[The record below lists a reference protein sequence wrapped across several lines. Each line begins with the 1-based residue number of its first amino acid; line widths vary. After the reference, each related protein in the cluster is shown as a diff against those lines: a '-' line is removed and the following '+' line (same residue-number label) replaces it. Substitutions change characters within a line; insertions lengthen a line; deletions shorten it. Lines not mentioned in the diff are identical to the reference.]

1 MVKSSLTLQDVIY
14 KEDPCVEDIDK
25 SNELSQYSIPLF
37 NYPNQTVAIG
47 TKCNTYEK
55 KGIIYHWCYLITNNN
70 GRKIGVFEFPAKRYD
85 SFLDE
90 DNEIMT
96 SHLLPHLQLFK
107 DAKKQV
113 IESEYKRNA
122 GKTLGTL
129 EPYKQASLA
138 LPHLESIPFS
148 LDMVKPDIEL
158 SEMKSQDDYLGIQDI
173 KMLPKNTLVDCLAKC
188 LHKSIDKTES
198 VTKKYLYG
206 ILSDHVTLSMFEI
219 LKTMFLSIQ
228 EKIDNNKTD
237 HKSVKSQL
245 SEVNKKFKQL
255 QEKDSEFQMLLEEI
269 KTLKLKSQQHLVKQ
283 KYLQKLLE
291 DKEYMRHIDTLDDFK
306 KFIKSGDYVCEPWTL
321 EILERLMN
329 VKIILLSKNI
339 PQWLVCSRQSPF
351 PHNLSLFNP
360 KYYVIFEFMEN
371 DYRVVEY
378 KDANLFT
385 FEMLP
390 LKIKNVVI
398 NRCLEKNEGVY
409 ANIPL
414 FVKYKQFKL
423 TSEQQNSLQDD
434 TLELEPDKD
443 KIFIGEHLKNFSYP
457 GTVPSERVNFEH
469 VLDSDLVRDKQW
481 REKLGDTYLKPDGR
495 FTLGDK
501 QWASVNHY
509 VTAQPLKQ
517 MDPNKYNKMSLSSGS
532 TLSKKA
538 VPYMILD
545 EDDRYS
551 AEFAK
556 FSQNPA
562 LKQLLLDTGD
572 AKIYVYL
579 NSRPAIRLTN
589 LEKVRDNLKT
599 NTF

>member
-25 SNELSQYSIPLF
+25 SNGLSQYSIPLF

-47 TKCNTYEK
+47 TKCTTYEK

-85 SFLDE
+85 SFLDQE
-90 DNEIMT
+90 NEIMT
-96 SHLLPHLQLFK
+96 SHLLPHLHLFK

-113 IESEYKRNA
+113 IESEYNRNA

-138 LPHLESIPFS
+138 LPYLESIPFS

-158 SEMKSQDDYLGIQDI
+158 SQMESQDDYLGIKDI
-173 KMLPKNTLVDCLAKC
+173 KMLPKATLVDCLAKC
-188 LHKSIDKTES
+188 LHRPLDKTES
-198 VTKKYLYG
+198 DTKKYLYG

-228 EKIDNNKTD
+228 DKIDSNKAE
-237 HKSVKSQL
+237 HKLVKSQL

-255 QEKDSEFQMLLEEI
+255 QEQDTEFQMLVEEI
-269 KTLKLKSQQHLVKQ
+269 KTLKLKSQHHLITQ
-283 KYLQKLLE
+283 KYLQNLL
-291 DKEYMRHIDTLDDFK
+291 DNKEYMRHIETLDDFK
-306 KFIKSGDYVCEPWTL
+306 AFIKSGDYVCEPWTL
-321 EILERLMN
+321 EIVERLMN
-329 VKIILLSKNI
+329 VKIILLSKHI

-351 PHNLSLFNP
+351 PHNFSLFNP
-360 KYYVIFEFMEN
+360 KYYVMFEFTDN
-371 DYRVVEY
+371 AYRIVEY
-378 KDANLFT
+378 NGANIFT
-385 FEMLP
+385 FESLP
-390 LKIKNVVI
+390 LKIKDLVI
-398 NRCLEKNEGVY
+398 NRCLEKSEGIY

-423 TSEQQNSLQDD
+423 TTEQQHLLQDD
-434 TLELEPDKD
+434 TLDLEPDRD
-443 KIFIGEHLKNFSYP
+443 KLFIGEDLKNFTHP
-457 GTVPSERVNFEH
+457 GSVPSERVNFDH
-469 VLDSDLVRDKQW
+469 VLDSHLVRDKQW
-481 REKLGDTYLKPDGR
+481 REKLSDTYLKPDGR

-509 VTAQPLKQ
+509 VTAQTLKQ
-517 MDPNKYNKMSLSSGS
+517 MDPTKYNKMSLSSGS
-532 TLSKKA
+532 TLCKKPI
-538 VPYMILD
+538 PYMLLND
-545 EDDRYS
+545 DDRYS

-579 NSRPAIRLTN
+579 SGRPPIQLTN

-599 NTF
+599 PPF